1 MIKLQN
7 MSENT
12 IRILLILVST
22 VISLLSRKYIEPILP
37 ERKKAISYIK
47 KFLFFIVT
55 YVLNIGLLIYF
66 FITLEFNKY
75 FILIILF
82 YFGLILKFIIT
93 DSINGHWNK
102 ITDIHWKQITSIA
115 EEVDKIN
122 GIKKN

>member
-1 MIKLQN
+1 

-22 VISLLSRKYIEPILP
+22 AISLLSRKYIEPILP

-47 KFLFFIVT
+47 KFLFFVFT
-55 YVLNIGLLIYF
+55 YVLNIGLMIYF

-75 FILIILF
+75 FILVMLF
-82 YFGLILKFIIT
+82 YFGLIFKFIIT
-93 DSINGHWNK
+93 DSINGHWEK
-102 ITDIHWKQITSIA
+102 ITNIHWKQITSIA
-115 EEVDKIN
+115 EEIDKIN